1 MCAFLLFL
9 LDSCYMLFF
18 LIFDAHSQLELV
30 FLNQYSFRLQYSW
43 THTRTRELLTQEI
56 ENEQRQKER
65 AENIISPRSCFKKI

>member
-1 MCAFLLFL
+1 MCFFVVLIGFLL
-9 LDSCYMLFF
+9 YVVFF